1 MGKQK
6 YNKKRD
12 FVYNEG
18 YIIDQLCCSIIK
30 STLLHNFCYNFSNI
44 QFYFFTGPWKSKEW
58 LVWAFLFVVPE
69 TKQDQNEIL
78 LFNWLNSSD
87 SSTSSP

>member
-44 QFYFFTGPWKSKEW
+44 QFYLFMAALHYHGKAEW
-58 LVWAFLFVVPE
+58 LQQKL
-69 TKQDQNEIL
+69 
-78 LFNWLNSSD
+78 WLIGLKC
-87 SSTSSP
+87 

>member
-44 QFYFFTGPWKSKEW
+44 QFFFFMASIFIGYQLAAIYF
-58 LVWAFLFVVPE
+58 
-69 TKQDQNEIL
+69 
-78 LFNWLNSSD
+78 
-87 SSTSSP
+87 